1 VGDGLLQPGR
11 AQAKLGDRTHAKRH
25 LEEALKLDQQEP
37 VFTAVE
43 RTEVNQLIQGSNG
56 KG

>member
-1 VGDGLLQPGR
+1 MGDGLLQPGR